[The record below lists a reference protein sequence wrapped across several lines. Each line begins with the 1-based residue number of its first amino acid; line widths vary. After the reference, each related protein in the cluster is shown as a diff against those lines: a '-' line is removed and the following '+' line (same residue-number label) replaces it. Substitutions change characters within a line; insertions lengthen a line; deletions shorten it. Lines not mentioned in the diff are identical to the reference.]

1 MRDTYE
7 DDFLTDE
14 PSLRRRSFAP
24 LLLAGLAGGL
34 VACLLLI
41 WLLRWP
47 PTGSVLRPIL
57 IGGTEGALLMPVR
70 TSVPAAQQESST
82 SLTRSSSLSPTATPS
97 PEMTSHSQ
105 FPSPTVAAAPKIAG
119 PSSGL
124 DSGLVEE
131 LRGVML
137 DAINTDRKA
146 EGLSEVA
153 WDDTA
158 TSAGQAHAEDMLTN
172 DYFSHWNMAGYGP
185 EHRYALAGGL
195 DAVAENIYEYW
206 YRYDDGRPA
215 PITDWDALIRQAEA
229 DLMNSPGH
237 RRTILDP
244 FNTHVG
250 VGIAYDAQ
258 KGELRLAQ
266 EFVRRWV
273 RMEPL
278 PQHLAVGT
286 TVIVTAQL
294 LPRAT
299 EPLINL
305 AFQPQPTPVS
315 VEDVPSGTYSS
326 PAELYQALKPDVT
339 DGRFMSQIR
348 LSKEGQGGLYS
359 IRVWVMIAGQQ
370 VLAVERI
377 LWLEEVRK

>member
-1 MRDTYE
+1 MNRYLPCSRLLRV
-7 DDFLTDE
+7 FLVA
-14 PSLRRRSFAP
+14 SLAAS
-24 LLLAGLAGGL
+24 LAGCLASRL
-34 VACLLLI
+34 PAVSVS
-41 WLLRWP
+41 P
-47 PTGSVLRPIL
+47 PGQA
-57 IGGTEGALLMPVR
+57 EGAPTPTSPLRVAVPALQRTPAALSTLSSSSNLGLSP
-70 TSVPAAQQESST
+70 TSVPSPEGT
-82 SLTRSSSLSPTATPS
+82 SLT
-97 PEMTSHSQ
+97 
-105 FPSPTVAAAPKIAG
+105 PSPTPTAPAASRVAEPTG
-119 PSSGL
+119 GL
-124 DSGLVEE
+124 DSGLLND
-131 LRGVML
+131 LRRTML
-137 DAINTDRKA
+137 DAINADRMA

-153 WDDTA
+153 WDDIA
-158 TSAGQAHAEDMLTN
+158 ASAGQAHVEEMLVN
-172 DYFSHWNMAGYGP
+172 DYFSHWNLAGYGP
-185 EHRYALAGGL
+185 EYRYALAGGL

-215 PITDWDALIRQAEA
+215 PIADWNALIRQAQA

-250 VGIAYDAQ
+250 VGIAYDAH

-273 RMEPL
+273 WMEPL
-278 PQHLAVGT
+278 PQHLAAGT
-286 TVIVTAQL
+286 TVTVTVQL
-294 LPRAT
+294 LSRAT

-326 PAELYQALKPDVT
+326 LAELYQALKPDVT
-339 DGRFMSQIR
+339 DGRFISQIR

-370 VLAVERI
+370 VLAVERV
-377 LWLEEVRK
+377 LWLEEMRK

>member
-1 MRDTYE
+1 MQDMYE
-7 DDFLTDE
+7 DEFLGDE
-14 PSLRRRSFAP
+14 PSHRRRSFGP
-24 LLLAGLAGGL
+24 LFLAGLAGGM

-57 IGGTEGALLMPVR
+57 IGETEGALSMPVR
-70 TSVPAAQQESST
+70 SSATAEQQESSA
-82 SLTRSSSLSPTATPS
+82 SRTRSSSSNPTATPP
-97 PEMTSHSQ
+97 PEVVSRFLS
-105 FPSPTVAAAPKIAG
+105 PSPTVAAVPATAG
-119 PSSGL
+119 RDSGL
-124 DSGLVEE
+124 DSSLLEE
-131 LRGVML
+131 LRRVML
-137 DAINTDRKA
+137 DAINADREA

-153 WDDTA
+153 WDDIA
-158 TSAGQAHAEDMLTN
+158 ASAGQAHAEEMLAN
-172 DYFSHWNMAGYGP
+172 DYFSHWNLAGYGP

-215 PITDWDALIRQAEA
+215 PITDWGALIRQAEA

-250 VGIAYDAQ
+250 IGIAYDAK

-266 EFVRRWV
+266 EFVRRWI

-278 PQHLAVGT
+278 SQHLAAGA
-286 TVIVTAQL
+286 TVTVTAPL
-294 LPRAT
+294 LPGAT

-305 AFQPQPTPVS
+305 TFQPLPTPVS
-315 VEDVPSGTYSS
+315 ARDVPSGAYSS
-326 PAELYQALKPDVT
+326 PAEIYQALKPDVSE
-339 DGRFMSQIR
+339 GQFISQFS
-348 LSKEGQGGLYS
+348 LSKDGQSGVYS
-359 IRVWVMIAGQQ
+359 VRVWVMVAGQQ
-370 VLAVERI
+370 VLASERFV
-377 LWLEEVRK
+377 WLEGVDK